1 MTELRYKEK
10 SLWEESLELLIKGKY
25 SETKGS
31 LSLLIVGEINNDDL
45 EYIKEIF
52 KRFIKTSIFVATQD
66 IREASNL
73 ENIIV
78 LAPLGLINRSKLIEV
93 KNKLL
98 LQQTPV
104 LGIITIKNF

>member
-1 MTELRYKEK
+1 M
-10 SLWEESLELLIKGKY
+10 
-25 SETKGS
+25 
-31 LSLLIVGEINNDDL
+31 LIVGEINNKDL

-52 KRFIKTSIFVATQD
+52 KRFIKNSIFVATQD

-78 LAPLGLINRSKLIEV
+78 LALLGSTNRSKLIEV

-98 LQQTPV
+98 LQKTPYFRNNDYQKF
-104 LGIITIKNF
+104 LMISP